1 MCHCRTKIRDFIYL
15 DVERLYSLYS
25 QVFEGVADRII
36 QSYIDSLQQTD
47 SSKRVPFLQ
56 ESDIKTKVVEVSR
69 RTENKFLYDYMYNQ
83 LEDRIG
89 GAILEASSVTRD
101 NYHEQLVDA
110 FAIKVVGTAE
120 IEDFQRTKEIT
131 GQFNSLGAAIHYI
144 TTFNPEEARARERQ
158 IEELE
163 RRVEISKDKN
173 ARTRAEKAL
182 EIALQGLQQSQRDQA
197 LAGGLGFNREYLQYL
212 SILVDTFYPERFDV
226 TIVPHSA
233 SGIAFRGVLDKK
245 WLRVHPNFLRSL
257 YSGKAL
263 NWTMVGQ
270 ITRFPDPVEK
280 GDTVEESH
288 ETIEQ
293 SLRDAY
299 LTMTR
304 QVYEIEKTFTVSK
317 ISTELIVSP
326 LAIYRESLLP
336 ALEAK

>member
-1 MCHCRTKIRDFIYL
+1 MTKIRDFIYL

-83 LEDRIG
+83 LEERIS
-89 GAILEASSVTRD
+89 GAIVEASSATRD
-101 NYHEQLVDA
+101 NYYEQLVDA

-131 GQFNSLGAAIHYI
+131 DQFNSLGAAMHYI
-144 TTFNPEEARARERQ
+144 TTFNSEEARARERQ

-163 RRVEISKDKN
+163 HRIEMSKDKN
-173 ARTRAEKAL
+173 ARSRAEKAL
-182 EIALQGLQQSQRDQA
+182 EIALQGLQQSQRDEA
-197 LAGGLGFNREYLQYL
+197 LARGLGFNREYLQYL
-212 SILVDTFYPERFDV
+212 SSLVDTFYPERFDV
-226 TIVPHSA
+226 TIVPSHSTG
-233 SGIAFRGVLDKK
+233 GIAFRGVLDKK

-263 NWTMVGQ
+263 NWTMIGQ
-270 ITRFPDPVEK
+270 ITRFPNPMEK